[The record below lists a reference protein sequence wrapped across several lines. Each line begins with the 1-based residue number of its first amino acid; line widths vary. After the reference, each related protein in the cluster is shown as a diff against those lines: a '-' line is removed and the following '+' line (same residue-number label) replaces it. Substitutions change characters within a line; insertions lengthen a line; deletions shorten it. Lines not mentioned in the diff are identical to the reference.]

1 MTAEERERINAEAF
15 YHIGEG
21 RERNERAHAEWQA
34 LRRLALDARHNPGNE
49 AIQAQLLIIL

>member
-1 MTAEERERINAEAF
+1 VRLFSPAIEQLQKAVLVDLKL
-15 YHIGEG
+15 
-21 RERNERAHAEWQA
+21 